1 MHFDPYAHDSDHWG
15 VSLSHATELILAAFD
30 AAQVRSVIEVG
41 ALFGDL
47 TDVFLQWAAGNGAT
61 VGAVDPAPRETL
73 VALAEAHPELELLR
87 ETSLEALPRIPLPDA
102 VVLDGDHNW
111 WTVSEELRLISERA
125 PGADLPLL
133 VLHDLGWPHGRR
145 DDYFAP
151 ELIPAEAR
159 HPLVGE
165 TGGIIPGDPG
175 AHEGRGLPYPKSARH
190 EGGPRNGVLTA
201 VEDFVA
207 GRPDARLAVLP
218 FFFGVGFVWSRE
230 AAYADAVE
238 RVLAPW
244 DRHPVLER
252 VEENRLFFLAQHHMR
267 LQEIWSLRERL
278 ARQEALLRRVS
289 ESRAFAVAERL
300 SALRRRAGIGRD
312 HAALSREDVQRALT
326 GDARDAAG

>member
-1 MHFDPYAHDSDHWG
+1 VHFDPYAHDPDHWG
-15 VSLSHATELILAAFD
+15 FSLSQSAELILAAFD
-30 AAQVRSVIEVG
+30 AAQVRSVVEVG

-47 TDVFLQWAAGNGAT
+47 TDVLVQWAAARGAT
-61 VGAVDPAPRETL
+61 VGAVDPSPRETL

-87 ETSLEALPRIPLPDA
+87 ETSLEVLPRIPLPDA
-102 VVLDGDHNW
+102 VILDGDHNW

-125 PGADLPLL
+125 PGAELPLL
-133 VLHDLGWPHGRR
+133 VLHDVAWPHGRR

-165 TGGIIPGDPG
+165 GRGIIPGDSG

-207 GRPDARLAVLP
+207 ARPDARLAVLP
-218 FFFGVGFVWSRE
+218 VFFGVGFVWSRE
-230 AAYADAVE
+230 APYAEAVE
-238 RVLAPW
+238 QALAPW

-252 VEENRLFFLAQHHMR
+252 LEENRLFFLAEQHLR
-267 LQEIWSLRERL
+267 LQEIWMMRERL
-278 ARQEALLRRVS
+278 KRQEALLQRVS
-289 ESRAFAVAERL
+289 RSRAFAVAERL
-300 SALRRRAGIGRD
+300 SSLRRRAGIGRE
-312 HAALSREDVQRALT
+312 HTALSREDVQRALS
-326 GDARDAAG
+326 GDARDAGG